1 MTESHGPAGP
11 GTRLLAVLS
20 TLALVLAF
28 ALAAAWHSTAPAHAA
43 TATSIVGTGSGR
55 CVDVVGDDPTAG
67 AGLQLWDC
75 NGQADQQWD
84 LTAAGELRT
93 FGGTMCLD
101 AYQKKTAPGTPVVI
115 WSCNGGTNQQWRLN
129 SDGTITGVQSGLCL
143 DATGHGTA
151 NGTLLEL
158 WTCNGGSNQQWT
170 KGSSSGGSSGGGG
183 TDPGAIV
190 VARDGSGDYTTVQAA
205 IAAAPSG
212 ALIDI
217 EPGTY
222 QGQVSIPSNKPGL
235 TLKGTTGNAADVV
248 ITGNVPQSTAG
259 ASGSATVL
267 DMAKDTTVLNMTIA
281 NTYSA
286 HDSQALALYAGGDR
300 QVYRNVRM
308 LGYQDTFL
316 SWGGTGSAQVRQY
329 VYDSYIE
336 GAVDFIYGNG
346 ALVIDSSTIHSLD
359 RGSSNNGYIT
369 AAATNA
375 SNPYGILITRSVLE
389 SPAAPQTV
397 ALGRCWHAGGAA
409 DAIGQVL
416 VRDSTLGAHIR
427 QAGAWQDMS
436 GFSWK
441 TCRFD
446 EFDNSGPG
454 ASTGT
459 SDRPQMSSST
469 ASSYTA
475 QRYLAGSD
483 GWNPVQ

>member
-1 MTESHGPAGP
+1 MTEGHEPAGP
-11 GTRLLAVLS
+11 STRLLAALS
-20 TLALVLAF
+20 TLALVLTF

-101 AYQKKTAPGTPVVI
+101 AYQKKTDPGTPVVI
-115 WSCNGGTNQQWRLN
+115 WSCNGGTNQQWHLN
-129 SDGTITGVQSGLCL
+129 SNGAITGVQSGLCL
-143 DATGHGTA
+143 DATAHATA

-158 WTCNGGSNQQWT
+158 WTCNNGTNQQWT
-170 KGSSSGGSSGGGG
+170 RGSSSGGSTGGGG

-212 ALIDI
+212 ALIDVK
-217 EPGTY
+217 PGTY

-259 ASGSATVL
+259 AS
-267 DMAKDTTVLNMTIA
+267 
-281 NTYSA
+281 
-286 HDSQALALYAGGDR
+286 
-300 QVYRNVRM
+300 
-308 LGYQDTFL
+308 
-316 SWGGTGSAQVRQY
+316 GSAQVRQY

-375 SNPYGILITRSVLE
+375 ANPYGILITRSTLE

-446 EFDNSGPG
+446 EFDNNGPG